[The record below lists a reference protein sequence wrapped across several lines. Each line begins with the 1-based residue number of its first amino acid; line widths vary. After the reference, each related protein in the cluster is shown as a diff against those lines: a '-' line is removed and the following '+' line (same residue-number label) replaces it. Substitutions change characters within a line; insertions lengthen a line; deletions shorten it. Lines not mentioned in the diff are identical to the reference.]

1 LRRSPSARCSASR
14 RSRCSR
20 SWLPRRV
27 RKRGRCGRKAS
38 ASIRSLYVL
47 VLGLGGWFA
56 GVLVV
61 LTTLPTV
68 PLDSELLA
76 GLSVGLPTGLGI
88 YWAWVHHDWTAKA
101 KATGLAA
108 ALCGALV
115 GAWLGFMAVSG
126 LYAIFTA
133 IVGAAVGANLVVLVL
148 DIARDRAVRDLAAAK
163 APHRPALTQVGA

>member
-1 LRRSPSARCSASR
+1 MLGFAALTVLSLLLAAAPRPQARQVRTQGERRRS
-14 RSRCSR
+14 
-20 SWLPRRV
+20 
-27 RKRGRCGRKAS
+27 GRC
-38 ASIRSLYVL
+38 YVL

-56 GVLVV
+56 GALVV

-76 GLSVGLPTGLGI
+76 GLSGACRPAWGSTGPGC
-88 YWAWVHHDWTAKA
+88 TT
-101 KATGLAA
+101 TGRPRRKPRVWPRRCA
-108 ALCGALV
+108 GALV

-148 DIARDRAVRDLAAAK
+148 DIARDRAVRDLATAK
-163 APHRPALTQVGA
+163 APHRPALTQAGA